1 MHLLHIQ
8 RIKKTFPHS
17 LSLSTQ
23 RNHLLLIFIDVHS
36 IPHLDRTVL
45 PVLDDLPSAVV
56 VVVVA
61 PSEIGVVVAVVADYG
76 CVYLLR
82 HQQRHHHHRVVALV
96 GTQRVQL
103 EVLELAGVTSIGQFP
118 LINQVPISIP
128 GEDIIME

>member
-1 MHLLHIQ
+1 MDQKDLP
-8 RIKKTFPHS
+8 T
-17 LSLSTQ
+17 LSISTQ
-23 RNHLLLIFIDVHS
+23 RNHLLLYFIDVYS
-36 IPHLDRTVL
+36 IHRLDRTVL

-61 PSEIGVVVAVVADYG
+61 LSEIGVVVAVVADYG
-76 CVYLLR
+76 CVNLLR
-82 HQQRHHHHRVVALV
+82 HRQRRHHHHRVVALV

>member
-23 RNHLLLIFIDVHS
+23 RNHLLLIIIDVHS
-36 IPHLDRTVL
+36 IHHLDRTVL

-128 GEDIIME
+128 GEDIVME